1 MVATLVVVIE
11 EAEYPVVVETSS
23 ASLGS
28 PALVEKL
35 PIAIEH
41 ASSTTMLESPVELLA
56 PH

>member
-1 MVATLVVVIE
+1 MVVIE
-11 EAEYPVVVETSS
+11 EAEYPVVVEASS

-28 PALVEKL
+28 PALVEEL

-41 ASSTTMLESPVELLA
+41 ASPTTMLESPVELLA